1 MSRNNE
7 HNLKRLIFQY
17 VLQRLE
23 PYRAMDKKLGPEI
36 KYCLK
41 VNNEISGQH
50 GTANSYLYELFCS
63 KHVAIRHEI

>member
-1 MSRNNE
+1 MTRNNE
-7 HNLKRLIFQY
+7 HDLKRLTFQC

-23 PYRAMDKKLGPEI
+23 PYRAMDKKLGPKI

-41 VNNEISGQH
+41 INNEISGQH
-50 GTANSYLYELFCS
+50 GTANSYHFELLCS